1 MRYAQSAHYRSLR
14 VGDADRTSV
23 VESLNDAWADGR
35 LDADELEGRRD
46 EALRAL
52 TFGELERVTADLPGG
67 AGLVRYWPGGVA
79 HRPRSKNAVACA
91 ALGLGG
97 WLGPTFFAWIPAIV
111 LGHQA
116 RRDIRKDG
124 TAGFDLT
131 TIGLASAYAGLGLLV
146 ACVSVLIVATLAL
159 M

>member
-14 VGDADRTSV
+14 VGDADRNWV
-23 VESLNDAWADGR
+23 VEALNEAWADGR
-35 LDADELEGRRD
+35 LADDELEGRRD
-46 EALRAL
+46 KALRAL
-52 TFGELERVTADLPGG
+52 TYGELERVTADLPDG
-67 AGLVRYWPGGVA
+67 AGLVRSWPGGVA
-79 HRPRSKNAVACA
+79 HRPRSKQAVASA

-116 RRDIRKDG
+116 RRDIRRGG

-131 TIGLASAYAGLGLLV
+131 TIGLAAAYAGMGLLV
-146 ACVSVLIVATLAL
+146 ACVSLLLVATLAL